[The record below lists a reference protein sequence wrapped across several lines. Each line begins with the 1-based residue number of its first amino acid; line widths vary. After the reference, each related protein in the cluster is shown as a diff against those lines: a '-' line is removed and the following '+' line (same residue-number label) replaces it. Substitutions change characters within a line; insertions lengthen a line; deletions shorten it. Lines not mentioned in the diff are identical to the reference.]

1 MTMKVR
7 HLRIGLFASAV
18 ALSLAAG
25 ALAQQPDWNAIQVTA
40 QPIRPG
46 VAVLFG
52 NGGNIGVSYGEDGT
66 LIVDDQFAPL
76 AGKIQAAIAGLGASP
91 TRFLVNTHWH
101 FDHAGGNENFGNA
114 GTIIFAQDRVRT
126 RLAAGGTVAGNTSPP
141 APKAALPVITYAS
154 GMTFHLNG
162 DTIDVIHTGGGH
174 TDGDSV
180 IYWRNANVLHTGDM
194 MMKDAGFPF
203 VDLSSGGNVE
213 HLIVSLDQLIAM
225 TNADTVIIPGHGPL
239 ATRADLIAW
248 RGMIATAV
256 ERVSALKRAGRTLEQ
271 TKAAKPLDGLNADQN
286 TFFPPENFV
295 ESIWG
300 SLEAHG
306 R

>member
-1 MTMKVR
+1 
-7 HLRIGLFASAV
+7 
-18 ALSLAAG
+18 
-25 ALAQQPDWNAIQVTA
+25 
-40 QPIRPG
+40 
-46 VAVLFG
+46 
-52 NGGNIGVSYGEDGT
+52 
-66 LIVDDQFAPL
+66 
-76 AGKIQAAIAGLGASP
+76 
-91 TRFLVNTHWH
+91 
-101 FDHAGGNENFGNA
+101 
-114 GTIIFAQDRVRT
+114 VRT

-141 APKAALPVITYAS
+141 GPKAALPVVTYAH

-180 IYWRNANVLHTGDM
+180 IYWRKANVLHTGDM
-194 MMKDAGFPF
+194 MMHRSGFPF

-213 HLIVSLDQLIAM
+213 HLIVSLDQMIRM
-225 TNADTVIIPGHGPL
+225 TDADTVVIPGHGPL

-256 ERVSALKRAGRTLEQ
+256 ERVEALKDGGRTLDQ
-271 TKAAKPLDGLNADQN
+271 AKAAKPLAGLSNAPNGFVSEDA
-286 TFFPPENFV
+286 FV

>member
-1 MTMKVR
+1 MTYR
-7 HLRIGLFASAV
+7 PYLFGGAIV
-18 ALSLAAG
+18 LSLAGG
-25 ALAQQPDWNAIQVTA
+25 AIAQPNMDAVQITAQQ
-40 QPIRPG
+40 IRPG

-76 AGKIQAAIAGLGASP
+76 TQKIQAAVAGLGAQP
-91 TRFLVNTHWH
+91 TDYLVNTHWH

-114 GTIIFAQDRVRT
+114 GTLIVAQTRVRD
-126 RLAAGGTVAGNTSPP
+126 RLMAGGSVAGNTTPP
-141 APKAALPVITYAS
+141 APKAALPVVTYDHS
-154 GMTFHLNG
+154 VSFHLNG

-180 IYWRNANVLHTGDM
+180 IYWREANVLHTGDM
-194 MMKDAGFPF
+194 MMNGAGFPF
-203 VDLSSGGNVE
+203 IDLGSGGNVR

-225 TNADTVIIPGHGPL
+225 TNSDTVIIPGHGPL
-239 ATRADLIAW
+239 ARRADLIAW
-248 RGMIATAV
+248 RGTIATAV
-256 ERVSALKRAGRTLEQ
+256 ERVSALKDAGRTLDQ
-271 TKAAKPLDGLNADQN
+271 AKAAKPLAGLSNNPNGFISDDA
-286 TFFPPENFV
+286 FV
-295 ESIWG
+295 DAIWG